1 MKKNITADTLAVLML
16 FAVFVLSVFSV
27 LIYGANVYRKT
38 AEASYFNYTE
48 RTCLSYIT
56 QKIRHYDQ
64 KDCVKTENINGTDAL
79 VLKENIDGTIYNT
92 YIYCDNGYVKELFC
106 EDGYEFVPSDG
117 MEIIEADSLTFEYA
131 ENNIIK
137 ISCTGKDGISETVY
151 AFVKGGKE
159 AELK

>member
-1 MKKNITADTLAVLML
+1 MKKNITADTLAVVML

-64 KDCVKTENINGTDAL
+64 KDCVKTENINGIIWNILAIL
-79 VLKENIDGTIYNT
+79 VTLFLIIYQYFLKN
-92 YIYCDNGYVKELFC
+92 KLF
-106 EDGYEFVPSDG
+106 
-117 MEIIEADSLTFEYA
+117 L
-131 ENNIIK
+131 
-137 ISCTGKDGISETVY
+137 
-151 AFVKGGKE
+151 
-159 AELK
+159 